1 MHGRSGQYRQGNG
14 QGRQRY
20 LLAWFAAL
28 LVLAGCSKDAVD
40 EQKRGTTQGMRQGMN
55 VMNPGARMQPPY
67 YPAPAPSVSGYPQ
80 TVPGGGMQGRYSPP
94 GYGQPYG
101 AQARTPVPPAGGW
114 QTQGGMQQGW
124 NSTSPGY
131 PNPGQG
137 YGQPGYW
144 NPGTGAQSSDW
155 SRQGQ
160 QLSNPWAGAG
170 TQWQQPGNP
179 GWNSAA
185 VQPRYRPLDEDEK
198 ARARQGSNPWVA
210 PYDKPIGSSHSEQP
224 SPPVVPGLAAPGV
237 VNPYG
242 YGVFA
247 PGLYGTGLPT
257 LGYYPGVPGVLG
269 PWGW

>member
-1 MHGRSGQYRQGNG
+1 MHGRSGQYGQGNRE
-14 QGRQRY
+14 GRRRRR
-20 LLAWFAAL
+20 LGWLAAL

-40 EQKRGTTQGMRQGMN
+40 EQKSAAGQNMN
-55 VMNPGARMQPPY
+55 RMQPGSVMPSPY
-67 YPAPAPSVSGYPQ
+67 YPAQAPGMPGYPQ
-80 TVPGGGMQGRYSPP
+80 GMAGSGMQGRYPAP
-94 GYGQPYG
+94 GYPQPYG
-101 AQARTPVPPAGGW
+101 MQGQPPAATAGGW
-114 QTQGGMQQGW
+114 QGQGSMQQGW
-124 NSTSPGY
+124 NRTAPGY

-144 NPGTGAQSSDW
+144 NPGTSGQSTDW

-160 QLSNPWAGAG
+160 QLSNPWSGAG
-170 TQWQQPGNP
+170 GQWQQPSNP
-179 GWNSAA
+179 GWNNAA

-198 ARARQGSNPWVA
+198 ARARQGANPWVA
-210 PYDKPIGSSHSEQP
+210 PYDRPIGSSHSEQP

-242 YGVFA
+242 YGVYA
-247 PGLYGTGLPT
+247 PGLYGTGLPA